1 MRLNVLAK
9 TFWINASIEAFPIY
23 VDLPLFTSTQPCF
36 VVFLPQR
43 AFVTFQQCNAKST
56 FSLAVSIKSWIQYY
70 FKNWFSI
77 SGSFELQWFNS
88 HGVSQQLPTTSRVT
102 SPVLCAPTYRLQRG
116 SDRSALHAE
125 WMRGSG
131 GSATGFCILL
141 RERCE
146 ETSLHHEIITVMS
159 DSGTIRDRSPDLE
172 IISTSTD
179 TTLLCLLGFS
189 FWKWKFLLF
198 EIKSGTK
205 QSRYQSYRVRQD
217 PAQNN
222 STALH
227 VYCYVSSRDI

>member
-1 MRLNVLAK
+1 MQRQEHFLLSSQHQELN
-9 TFWINASIEAFPIY
+9 SI
-23 VDLPLFTSTQPCF
+23 LFQKL
-36 VVFLPQR
+36 VFNFRFIWTPM
-43 AFVTFQQCNAKST
+43 V
-56 FSLAVSIKSWIQYY
+56 
-70 FKNWFSI
+70 
-77 SGSFELQWFNS
+77 
-88 HGVSQQLPTTSRVT
+88 QLPWCLPAAANNKQGHQPSSVCTD
-102 SPVLCAPTYRLQRG
+102 LKAPAWLRQECPACGMNEGLWRI
-116 SDRSALHAE
+116 SN
-125 WMRGSG
+125 W
-131 GSATGFCILL
+131 ILYSTA
-141 RERCE
+141 REMWK
-146 ETSLHHEIITVMS
+146 TSLHHEIITVMS
-159 DSGTIRDRSPDLE
+159 DSGTIRDRLPDLE